1 MTARGLDGIRV
12 VELGQMVAAP
22 WTAKLLADLGADVIK
37 VEPPDGDR
45 ARQRGPFPA
54 VSSGDGET
62 SEPWT
67 GQRERLG
74 GEAGRL
80 GGKYSSQPGSGEHP
94 RQQGESGKRQVG
106 GLFAAINTNK
116 RSVVADIADPVGLR
130 RLDDL
135 LNGADLF
142 VHDLAPSV
150 AAQHGW
156 AADALRARHPWL
168 VTISITPFGQTGPYA
183 NWRAEELQVVHGGGW
198 GWLTPGCVADAEL
211 PPLKPHGHQ
220 AAFQSGF
227 AAACAALAAVSR
239 AQRTGQGEHIDF
251 SQHSYVVGMLEA
263 AFISWSYRGENPSR
277 LGARIL
283 NPWGIFPTAD
293 GHIFIVCVEA
303 DQWERLK
310 DLMGR
315 PEWADMEIF
324 DTVEG
329 RFENEDLLRMWLGEW
344 IATQSVMDL
353 FHQGQAERLAFAP
366 VNTVAQMA
374 ADPHLG
380 AREFLATYDQP
391 GLGSITVPGAPSRLT
406 NAWWSIRRGAPRLGE
421 HDGARFEG
429 GGDGSAGT
437 GGAAAAGASGGDER
451 AGAPGTFE
459 ASAVPATSAAS
470 SASPAGDRPLDGV
483 TVADFSWVWAGPY
496 CTLQLAHLGAT
507 VIKIE
512 SSARPDLGRRLPT
525 QSARHEPT
533 LDTNGYFNQYGQ
545 GKKSVS
551 VDMGTVEGRALAKRL
566 ALECDLV
573 VSNYA
578 TGVMDQWGLGY
589 EALAAERPDV
599 IVGAISGYGQHG
611 PYRSYMGYGPTT
623 GPLSG
628 LASMTGYPGSAAD
641 ELGVSLGDPAAGI
654 ATAYALV
661 AALVARQRTGE
672 GQFIDTSMWEATTA
686 CTAEGW
692 MEWVL
697 RGEQPVPMGNWDSLW
712 SPHSLYR
719 CAGNDDW
726 VAVCCVDEA
735 EWTALAGVVGID
747 PADDRFAT
755 SAARKANE
763 TELDK
768 LIGAWTRERD
778 QWDVTELLQAA
789 AVPAFPSLSVRS
801 LEENPHL
808 TDRGLIERLDHPV
821 VGQMSHVGIPWL
833 LTDGTNG
840 VRTPAPTLGQHT
852 HEVLTD
858 LLGLNPAEVAELEA
872 AGALR

>member
-37 VEPPDGDR
+37 VEPPHGDA
-45 ARQRGPFPA
+45 ARRRGPFPA
-54 VSSGDGET
+54 GTTGGD
-62 SEPWT
+62 
-67 GQRERLG
+67 
-74 GEAGRL
+74 
-80 GGKYSSQPGSGEHP
+80 
-94 RQQGESGKRQVG
+94 ESAPDQMG

-116 RSVVADIADPVGLR
+116 RSVEAD
-130 RLDDL
+130 LDDPAGRSTLHEL
-135 LNGADLF
+135 LADADLF
-142 VHDLAPSV
+142 VHDLVPEFATEHGLVPESLR
-150 AAQHGW
+150 AQH
-156 AADALRARHPWL
+156 PSL
-168 VTISITPFGQTGPYA
+168 VTMSITPFGQTGPYA
-183 NWRAEELQVVHGGGW
+183 NWRATELQVVHGGGW
-198 GWLTPGCVADAEL
+198 GWLTPGCVDDPEL

-227 AAACAALAAVSR
+227 AAACASLAAVDR
-239 AQRTGQGEHIDF
+239 AQRTGHGEHIDF
-251 SQHSYVVGMLEA
+251 AQMSYVVGMLEA

-283 NPWGIFPTAD
+283 NPWGIFPTSD
-293 GHIFIVCVEA
+293 GHIFLVCVEA

-310 DLMGR
+310 DFMGR
-315 PEWADMEIF
+315 PEWADMDIF
-324 DTVEG
+324 ATLEG

-344 IATQSVMDL
+344 IAAQPVMEL
-353 FHQGQAERLAFAP
+353 FHRGQAERLAFAP

-374 ADPHLG
+374 ADEHLA
-380 AREFLATYDQP
+380 ARDFLVTYDQP
-391 GLGSITVPGAPSRLT
+391 GLGDITVPGAPSRLT
-406 NAWWSIRRGAPRLGE
+406 NSWWSIRRPAPALGE
-421 HDGARFEG
+421 HNGAGFEG
-429 GGDGSAGT
+429 A
-437 GGAAAAGASGGDER
+437 
-451 AGAPGTFE
+451 
-459 ASAVPATSAAS
+459 ATSAHAR
-470 SASPAGDRPLDGV
+470 PAPAAPSVTPPDRPLDGV
-483 TVADFSWVWAGPY
+483 TVADFTWVWAGPY
-496 CTLQLAHLGAT
+496 CTLHLAHLGAT
-507 VIKIE
+507 VIKVE

-525 QSARHEPT
+525 QSGRHNPT

-545 GKKSVS
+545 AKQSIS
-551 VDMGTVEGRALAKRL
+551 IDLGTSQGRALAKRL
-566 ALECDLV
+566 ALSCDLV

-578 TGVMDQWGLGY
+578 TGVMDEWGLGY

-628 LASMTGYPGSAAD
+628 LASMTGYPGADAD

-661 AALVARQRTGE
+661 AALVARRRTGE

-697 RGEQPVPMGNWDSLW
+697 SGTQPAPTGNLDLLW
-712 SPHSLYR
+712 SPHNLYR

-726 VAVCCVDEA
+726 VAICCVTET
-735 EWTALAGVVGID
+735 EWAALARVTGID
-747 PADDRFAT
+747 PADERFAT
-755 SAARKANE
+755 AADRKTNE

-768 LIGAWTRERD
+768 LLGAWTRERD

-789 AVPAFPSLSVRS
+789 GVPAFPSLSSRS
-801 LEENPHL
+801 LEANPHL

-821 VGQMSHVGIPWL
+821 VGQMSHVGIPWR

-840 VRTPAPTLGQHT
+840 VRAPAPTLGQHT
-852 HEVLTD
+852 HQVLTEVL
-858 LLGLNPAEVAELEA
+858 GLSGDEIATLEQ